1 MDSEEAGT
9 LTRKQVAAIPFL
21 AAAPSILEG
30 ARNARVST
38 SMVYRWLRDEVF
50 SKALEAY
57 RRKLAKEGFDYLKS
71 LIVKAA
77 KVYEELLSC
86 GDVSV
91 RRLAAKDV
99 MTFSQKVIDQEEIM
113 VRLEALEDTT
123 HHSGRS

>member
-1 MDSEEAGT
+1 M
-9 LTRKQVAAIPFL
+9 
-21 AAAPSILEG
+21 
-30 ARNARVST
+30 
-38 SMVYRWLRDEVF
+38 F

-77 KVYEELLSC
+77 KVYEELLGSK
-86 GDVSV
+86 DESV
-91 RRLAAKDV
+91 KRLAAKDV

-123 HHSGRS
+123 RHNGRS